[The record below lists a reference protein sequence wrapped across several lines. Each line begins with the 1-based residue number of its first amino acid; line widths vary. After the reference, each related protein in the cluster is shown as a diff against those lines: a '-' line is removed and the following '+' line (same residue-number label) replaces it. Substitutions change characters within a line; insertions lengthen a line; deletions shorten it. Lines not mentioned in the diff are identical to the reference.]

1 MHAWYLHGK
10 PSPKPCSTA
19 HMQKLVHVYFEALHE
34 NETDMSNNPDQ
45 GVHYISDAPSRASQ
59 LPSLRHKL
67 LAVLAMFAGG
77 AGKGADQAMCRYAW
91 LSAGHRRVVW
101 CCRCLVD

>member
-1 MHAWYLHGK
+1 MHAWYLHDK

-45 GVHYISDAPSRASQ
+45 GV
-59 LPSLRHKL
+59 
-67 LAVLAMFAGG
+67 
-77 AGKGADQAMCRYAW
+77 
-91 LSAGHRRVVW
+91 
-101 CCRCLVD
+101 LVP

>member
-1 MHAWYLHGK
+1 MVVPPHTVAPTTRDACHSGAQAAGPSLMLEIGTWTDPSHENHKPFAKGPGLAMHAWYLYDK

-45 GVHYISDAPSRASQ
+45 GVLFSEHT
-59 LPSLRHKL
+59 
-67 LAVLAMFAGG
+67 F
-77 AGKGADQAMCRYAW
+77 
-91 LSAGHRRVVW
+91 HR
-101 CCRCLVD
+101 